1 MSAALP
7 QLIEDIAHAAAKRTM
22 EIIAEHKFNPPPD
35 PLLNTRQIAERLDLS
50 ETKVRELVAGG
61 YLKKAPGMT
70 EIRVRQSVVDA
81 FGKEKP

>member
-7 QLIEDIAHAAAKRTM
+7 LLIEELAQAVAKRSL
-22 EIIAEHKFNPPPD
+22 EIIAEQKFNPPAD
-35 PLLNTRQIAERLDLS
+35 PLLTTRQIAERLDVS

-61 YLKKAPGMT
+61 YLPKCKGMV

-81 FGKEKP
+81 FGKDAK